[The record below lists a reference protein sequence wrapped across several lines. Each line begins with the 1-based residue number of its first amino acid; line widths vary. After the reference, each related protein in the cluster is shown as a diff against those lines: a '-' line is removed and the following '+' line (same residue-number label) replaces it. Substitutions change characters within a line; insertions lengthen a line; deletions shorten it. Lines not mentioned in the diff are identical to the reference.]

1 NVVKSEYSSLKSAT
15 TGKSD
20 LKERMA
26 KFRSESSASENEGL
40 VRGIKKQKNLTNG
53 DAIIQQST
61 SYHNKLVDYRH
72 DLDLKSEKDPGLI
85 IPSNAPNDLCP
96 STSMCSFC
104 QSFNISE
111 ATGSM
116 LHYEEGILV
125 TGDAAMQPN
134 VVHVHKV
141 CIDWAPQVYFVGETV
156 KNLKKEV
163 ARGAKLKCTQCGLKG
178 AALGCFVKSCK
189 RTYHV
194 PCAMSISTC
203 RWDHVDYLLLCPS
216 HSNVKFPS

>member
-1 NVVKSEYSSLKSAT
+1 MKSEYSSLKSAT

-111 ATGSM
+111 VR
-116 LHYEEGILV
+116 Y
-125 TGDAAMQPN
+125 
-134 VVHVHKV
+134 HVHQFPALNWPYASPFSMKA
-141 CIDWAPQVYFVGETV
+141 ILFSYFPLF
-156 KNLKKEV
+156 NFLK
-163 ARGAKLKCTQCGLKG
+163 L
-178 AALGCFVKSCK
+178 FS
-189 RTYHV
+189 
-194 PCAMSISTC
+194 
-203 RWDHVDYLLLCPS
+203 
-216 HSNVKFPS
+216 